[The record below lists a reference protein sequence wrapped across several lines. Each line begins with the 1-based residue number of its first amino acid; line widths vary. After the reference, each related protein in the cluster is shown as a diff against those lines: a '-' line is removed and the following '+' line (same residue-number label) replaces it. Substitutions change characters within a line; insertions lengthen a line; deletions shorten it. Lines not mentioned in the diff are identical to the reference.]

1 MIRNHWKKVETSET
15 INTLFGS
22 PGDRD
27 PSPVAEIKSLTSVPD
42 GNCLVSQDLLADPLD
57 VVFRTNF
64 LLFCLSFPGVWER
77 MIRKLSQGLQV

>member
-1 MIRNHWKKVETSET
+1 MTVVGKSSDLLARLEVQFVLQDLVN
-15 INTLFGS
+15 S
-22 PGDRD
+22 PI
-27 PSPVAEIKSLTSVPD
+27 AEIKGLNNVSD